1 MNAVHDIIGR
11 MFDCLVVALPVN
23 EDDLSWLLP
32 IIIIA
37 SDKDDQPIVD
47 GEVQM
52 EYIVPELPVTDTI
65 TVKFHTLDLRKILS
79 VYVC

>member
-1 MNAVHDIIGR
+1 
-11 MFDCLVVALPVN
+11 
-23 EDDLSWLLP
+23 LLP

-65 TVKFHTLDLRKILS
+65 TVKFNTSDLRKILLA
-79 VYVC
+79 YVC